1 MSALETYLC
10 AKYGDTPSS
19 SCQPPSFDL
28 LRFGYTLSADEL
40 GELRQD
46 ITSLDASLAVIDA
59 ADTGTSNNARLAS
72 LQRYRAQL
80 AECKARKQALATPIF
95 RLPPELLMLIIHAA
109 LPPTWTTAAAGA
121 TRFPLLETCFRI
133 RRTALAMP
141 ELWSTI
147 VMKAFNGKKAID
159 RFYVVAQLYMDR
171 IKPHPVDIIA
181 KCALFD
187 SQYNRWVIAHMDR
200 IRSIDWYLKVDAI
213 YGSHISAPL
222 LESATLSAYNTQQ
235 YSPFRILTFSHAPL
249 LTKLRINAAAPS
261 CFDIPWAQLESL
273 TIKNM
278 ALSLYDLR
286 ILQLCTSLRTL
297 KVCILP
303 IYYVPQHGVTP
314 IHIPGM
320 TFPSLRVLRLSRY
333 GHRLAAFIDA
343 PNLVEITVAARASF
357 LRIDSGHYSL
367 LRSSVRSLLT
377 RDLYSLRTLSLKGF
391 LCSHRDGDLG
401 DLVSILHL
409 VPQLERLRL
418 AYELFALCDL
428 ALPQRLVAPHSGWHL
443 LLPNLAHL
451 ALEYD
456 DIAPD
461 FEFGDVLKELV
472 LSRWGA
478 DGAESRE
485 CMSVRSRNCRGGV
498 YCECLG
504 LYNWIAGV
512 KGKGIFVNSRMCK
525 SPVL

>member
-1 MSALETYLC
+1 MNASETSLC
-10 AKYGDTPSS
+10 AKYEHTLSS
-19 SCQPPSFDL
+19 FCQPPRFDL
-28 LRFGYTLSADEL
+28 SRSGYTPSADEL
-40 GELRQD
+40 GELRRD

-59 ADTGTSNNARLAS
+59 ADTDTSNNARLAS
-72 LQRYRAQL
+72 LQRHRAQL
-80 AECKARKQALATPIF
+80 AECKARKQALAAPIF
-95 RLPPELLMLIIHAA
+95 RLPPELLVLIIHAA

-147 VMKAFNGKKAID
+147 VMKGFNGKAID

-187 SQYNRWVIAHMDR
+187 SQYDRWVIAHMDR

-222 LESATLSAYNTQQ
+222 LESVILSAYRNPQD
-235 YSPFRILTFSHAPL
+235 SRILTFIHAPR
-249 LTKLRINAAAPS
+249 LTKVRINAAAPS
-261 CFDIPWAQLESL
+261 YFGIPWAQLESL
-273 TIKNM
+273 TIQNM
-278 ALSLYDLR
+278 ALSLHDLR

-303 IYYVPQHGVTP
+303 SYWVPQHGVTP

-377 RDLYSLRTLSLKGF
+377 RDLYSLHTLSLKGF
-391 LCSHRDGDLG
+391 LCSHRDGELE

-428 ALPQRLVAPHSGWHL
+428 ALPQRLVTPHPGLHP

-485 CMSVRSRNCRGGV
+485 CMSVRSRNCRGDE

-504 LYNWIAGV
+504 LHNWIAGV
-512 KGKGIFVNSRMCK
+512 KGKGIFVNSKRCK
-525 SPVL
+525 SPLL